1 MASGCET
8 TMVKIGEV
16 AVGQGEGILASV
28 GVGSC
33 IIIILYHQAT
43 RVGGLA
49 HVLLPSEEYSSN
61 KSNPCR
67 FPQPA
72 VKEMLAQMARLGARS
87 NELWGKIV
95 GGASL
100 FTPPGKRSVG
110 VLNVHAAKLALANAG
125 IALQAEDTLGSQGR
139 SIYFSLADGL
149 VRVRVL
155 GGAEKV
161 I

>member
-1 MASGCET
+1 
-8 TMVKIGEV
+8 MVKIGEV
-16 AVGQGEGILASV
+16 AVGRGEGILASV

-33 IIIILYHQAT
+33 IIIILYHRAT
-43 RVGGLA
+43 QVGGLA

-72 VKEMLAQMARLGARS
+72 VREMLRQMERLGARS

-110 VLNVHAAKLALANAG
+110 VLNVQAARAALADAG
-125 IALQAEDTLGSQGR
+125 IGLQAEDTLGGQGR
-139 SIYFSLADGL
+139 SVYFNLADGL

-155 GGAEKV
+155 GGGEK
-161 I
+161 II